1 MSKLMTLVIVEY
13 NWDEA
18 YKEVIDLL
26 DDQGDFDTNKRVQ
39 EDAGRIQLSKFL
51 NYRAYG
57 DTSATQ
63 LATLFFDLGK
73 GITYDCFLRL
83 DDSEKESFMLRLME
97 IKLAIGLVYS
107 DVRANIAFEDWKVG
121 NHDT

>member
-1 MSKLMTLVIVEY
+1 MSKLMTLVTVEY

-18 YKEVIDLL
+18 YKQVVNLL

-51 NYRAYG
+51 NYRSYG
-57 DTSATQ
+57 DTSANQ
-63 LATLFFDLGK
+63 LATLFFDIGK

-83 DDSEKESFMLRLME
+83 DHSEKESFMLRLME
-97 IKLAIGLVYS
+97 IKLAIGMVY
-107 DVRANIAFEDWKVG
+107 DYDRADMAFIDWKEG